1 MGPQRHGAAILSL
14 AQEDRTEV
22 LPFVPAEAM
31 MVRSEGS
38 QIRLPAT
45 CYPYDLGTLVDLF
58 QPQFPHP

>member
-14 AQEDRTEV
+14 AEEDKMEV

-38 QIRLPAT
+38 KIWLPAT
-45 CYPYDLGTLVDLF
+45 CYLYDLGTLVGLF
-58 QPQFPHP
+58 QPQFPRP